1 MPINDY
7 WNPDEYRERLRRT
20 VSGQGLPGQ
29 APTGQGP
36 MVDPGAL
43 PQPQGGVTNTTGV
56 VGQQFGQPVR
66 GAALQPAMRR
76 QRQPAQQPVFG
87 GPFGQEGPPQ
97 SQQKQKIPTAPPD
110 WQPKVD
116 EDKLAKAKNFPE
128 VMDAMDRSSQTE
140 YMDWWEKQYGSIN
153 AKWNKV
159 QEDIGDRP
167 DPRRKLSRRDKFDM
181 LMEFGLNLMRASSPE
196 VSGGDT
202 TQAMTSAFHDTVRGQ
217 QANRYGEQ
225 VAYDQA
231 LAGAD
236 AGRAAELKE
245 LGNRGAALKDAADVQ
260 QTDARTTDLQAR
272 PGEIVDVMD
281 TSEGKIGR
289 TRGGALSAL
298 KSPETG
304 KTLRQDPSI
313 GARGGAIRDSRPVE
327 EKRFEHLTSLGLP
340 EELAM
345 RIAYKQSSGDPRK
358 DYKDVFR
365 TAMTSN
371 FGNDKKAKQI
381 ADAYLEFTYGADT
394 QLDQRDQPILPAQ
407 NDPLGIR

>member
-1 MPINDY
+1 
-7 WNPDEYRERLRRT
+7 
-20 VSGQGLPGQ
+20 
-29 APTGQGP
+29 
-36 MVDPGAL
+36 
-43 PQPQGGVTNTTGV
+43 

-66 GAALQPAMRR
+66 GAALQPAARR
-76 QRQPAQQPVFG
+76 APRQDQQPAFG
-87 GPFGQEGPPQ
+87 GPFGQQGLPQ
-97 SQQKQKIPTAPPD
+97 SQQKQKIPTGPAD

-116 EDKLAKAKNFPE
+116 EEKLTNAKSFPE

-181 LMEFGLNLMRASSPE
+181 LMEFGLNLMRASSPQE
-196 VSGGDT
+196 SGGDT
-202 TQAMTSAFHDTVRGQ
+202 TQALASAFHDTVRGQ

-225 VAYDQA
+225 VAYNQA

-245 LGNRGAALKDAADVQ
+245 LGNRGAALKEAADIQ
-260 QTDARTTDLQAR
+260 QVDARTTDLQAR

-281 TSEGKIGR
+281 TTEGKMGR

-304 KTLRQDPSI
+304 KTLRQDPTM

-327 EKRFEHLTSLGLP
+327 EKRFEHLIKLGLP
-340 EELAM
+340 QELAM
-345 RIAYKQSSGDPRK
+345 RIAYKQASGDPRK
-358 DYKDVFR
+358 DHLAVFK

-371 FGNDKKAKQI
+371 FGDEKRARKI
-381 ADAYLEFTYGADT
+381 ADAYIEFTYGADT
-394 QLDQRDQPILPAQ
+394 ELDQRDQPMLPKQ
-407 NDPLGIR
+407 DDPLGIR